1 MNLADMEFIQPR
13 RMSLKDYLVI
23 QKGSFYYILEQY
35 FEPSTESDDQE
46 MFHILMDPNIVI
58 QFQDVFLV
66 DIRGFA
72 EICAIRKLKYLEM
85 LERLYNMGN
94 SRVEYRVLQG
104 IPSEAAFKLWREM
117 QSKYGR
123 ELHE

>member
-13 RMSLKDYLVI
+13 RTNLKDYLVI
-23 QKGSFYYILEQY
+23 EKEPFYYILEQY
-35 FEPSTESDDQE
+35 FEPSKESNDQE
-46 MFHILMDPNIVI
+46 MFYILMDPNIVV
-58 QFQDVFLV
+58 QFQEVFLV

-85 LERLYNMGN
+85 LERLYSMGN
-94 SRVEYRVLQG
+94 GRVEYRALQE

-117 QSKYGR
+117 QSRYGR